1 MVIICIIEATYE
13 DHNWKF
19 TTKERRVRE
28 LKPWD
33 VFSET
38 KTGYSY
44 AYNPSEEGEWLAMEL
59 FKSYIA
65 TAQRKRIGEIYRSIE
80 DLME

>member
-1 MVIICIIEATYE
+1 MITICIIEVIYE
-13 DHNWKF
+13 DHKWKYVK
-19 TTKERRVRE
+19 KERRVRE

-38 KTGYSY
+38 KTGYFY

-59 FKSYIA
+59 FKSFIS

-80 DLME
+80 ELME